1 MLRHI
6 ARFSAS
12 HLLRI
17 SLIAAALAGAATLPA
32 PAAEDAVDRA
42 PVAALAQIGS
52 SASFGQSSRNNEPG
66 RFEFYLLALSW
77 SPSFCEVSRE
87 RYADRRPDPQ
97 CGARPYSFVVHGLW
111 PQHER
116 GFPANCQV
124 PAPRINRGLVDSMLD
139 LMPSP
144 RLVFHEWDS
153 HGTCTGLSAVDYF
166 ATVRKARAAVTVP
179 AEYQAISEPLT
190 VAPAQVA
197 EAFVKANPGLR
208 RDALA
213 VICDGKRLTGVRVC
227 LSKDLGFR
235 DCAEVAR
242 NSCRSD
248 SVVMP
253 PVRGSRAA
261 LR

>member
-1 MLRHI
+1 MLRRHI
-6 ARFSAS
+6 ARLPVLGF
-12 HLLRI
+12 LRL
-17 SLIAAALAGAATLPA
+17 SLVAATIAVAATLPA
-32 PAAEDAVDRA
+32 LALDDAGTA
-42 PVAALAQIGS
+42 PVVSLAQTAAPALS
-52 SASFGQSSRNNEPG
+52 GQSGRRNEPV

-87 RYADRRPDPQ
+87 RYANRRPDPQ
-97 CGARPYSFVVHGLW
+97 CGPRPYSFVVHGLW

-124 PAPRINRGLVDSMLD
+124 PAPRVDRGLVDSMLD

-144 RLVFHEWDS
+144 RLVYHEWDS
-153 HGTCTGLSAVDYF
+153 HGTCTGLSASGYF
-166 ATVRKARAAVTVP
+166 DTIRKARAAVTIP

-197 EAFVKANPGLR
+197 DAFVKANPGLR

-213 VICDGKRLTGVRVC
+213 VTCDGKRLTGVRIC
-227 LSKDLGFR
+227 LSKDLAFR
-235 DCAEVAR
+235 DCGDAAR

-253 PVRGSRAA
+253 PLRGPRAA